1 MKPGLPLRR
10 SPLDRRNK
18 FPLQLILANGCAPCT
33 GATRARQPHANT
45 PPALRA
51 ITPRPTPDRVRIG
64 VPNSVYPE
72 IFFLGHTGSLSV
84 ILPRVQTEFAPGAI
98 HSSTLSGLAVVM
110 IRPKGDQRRDVF
122 YVVNAIQNYAKK

>member
-33 GATRARQPHANT
+33 GAMRARQPDANA
-45 PPALRA
+45 PPVLRA

-72 IFFLGHTGSLSV
+72 IFFLGHTRPASR

-98 HSSTLSGLAVVM
+98 HSQPFQGWTYFKNDCVQSVC
-110 IRPKGDQRRDVF
+110 RR
-122 YVVNAIQNYAKK
+122 